1 VIAIYIFLCAVI
13 SVAATAF
20 LPDYTN
26 RDISQ
31 ERDASGLL
39 GRTAEGSP

>member
-1 VIAIYIFLCAVI
+1 VALYIAFCAVVSI
-13 SVAATAF
+13 SATAF

-31 ERDASGLL
+31 EHGTSDLL
-39 GRTAEGSP
+39 GRAAQG